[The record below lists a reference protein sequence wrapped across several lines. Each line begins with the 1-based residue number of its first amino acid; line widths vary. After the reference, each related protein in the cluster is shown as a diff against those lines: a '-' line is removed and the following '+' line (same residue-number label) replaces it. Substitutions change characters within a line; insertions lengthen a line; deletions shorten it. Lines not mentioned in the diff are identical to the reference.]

1 MREGESAYAMQHS
14 FGGGDNGEP
23 ASDWVDCGVL
33 RTRVG
38 EREAS
43 SRSRGPARANA
54 NFKGVKVDFEA
65 LGEEARK
72 NMEAAAR
79 AGGYYRLRIAASPQ
93 DGHSTG
99 FVVTSVRAS
108 CLFASNF
115 R

>member
-1 MREGESAYAMQHS
+1 M
-14 FGGGDNGEP
+14 
-23 ASDWVDCGVL
+23 L

-43 SRSRGPARANA
+43 SRSRSGRANA

-93 DGHSTG
+93 DGPSTG